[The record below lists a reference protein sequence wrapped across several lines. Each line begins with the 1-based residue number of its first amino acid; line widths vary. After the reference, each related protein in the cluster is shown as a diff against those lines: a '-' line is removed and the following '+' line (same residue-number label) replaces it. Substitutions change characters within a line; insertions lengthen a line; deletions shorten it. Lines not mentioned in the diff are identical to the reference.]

1 MKSMRVLNAAAI
13 AQSLAWSL
21 ASQAL
26 GVQNSESGS
35 AGEMDPQFWAIVA
48 VGATLSAIGVS
59 CLVMLVGLTNK
70 VGDVRE
76 RLSAV
81 ETALNLRA
89 PDEADKEMAPDYW
102 TRQRRR
108 QRQTAEII
116 SHELVPYLSDHLRE
130 DLTKVVRQLANELR
144 YRDPPI

>member
-1 MKSMRVLNAAAI
+1 MKSMRVLNAVAI
-13 AQSLAWSL
+13 TQILTWSFTSH
-21 ASQAL
+21 AF
-26 GVQNSESGS
+26 GVQSSESGA

-48 VGATLSAIGVS
+48 VGATLSAIGIS

-70 VGDVRE
+70 VGEVRE

-89 PDEADKEMAPDYW
+89 PDEAEETARGYW

-130 DLTKVVRQLANELR
+130 DLTRVVRQLANELR
-144 YRDPPI
+144 DRDPPI